1 MFYAI
6 LASILLSIRNV
17 VFKKIPSSIEALNI
31 VCITAIIWG
40 IIGVLIYMF
49 SSSNT
54 IPSDAYSRLIV
65 YSIVAFLAKVMMQYA
80 FLNSDNIAMTSAVL
94 SINIVFTLLL
104 DSFISGEIKANKKK
118 LIGIAFIILGT
129 TLTK

>member
-6 LASILLSIRNV
+6 LASILLSIRNL
-17 VFKKIPSSIEALNI
+17 VFKKTPSSIEALNI
-31 VCITAIIWG
+31 VCMTAIIWG
-40 IIGVLIYMF
+40 IIGALIYPF

-54 IPSDAYSRLIV
+54 IPSDVYFQLVV
-65 YSIVAFLAKVMMQYA
+65 YSVVAFLAQVMMQYA
-80 FLNSDNIAMTSAVL
+80 FLNSDNIAMTAAVL

-104 DSFISGEIKANKKK
+104 DSFISGEIKANKKQ
-118 LIGIAFIILGT
+118 LIGVAFIILGT